1 MRDLKWHVLEGIK
14 MKLIINGEE
23 KNTESK
29 TVQNLLDEL
38 GINEKVMAA
47 AVNMNVV
54 KKENW
59 ATFELNEN
67 DKVEFLQF
75 VGGG

>member
-1 MRDLKWHVLEGIK
+1 MTIVV
-14 MKLIINGEE
+14 NGKE
-23 KNTESK
+23 KSTQSK
-29 TVQNLLDEL
+29 TVQALLDEFNL
-38 GINEKVMAA
+38 NDKVMAT

-54 KKENW
+54 KKEDWSN
-59 ATFELNEN
+59 FELSEN

>member
-1 MRDLKWHVLEGIK
+1 
-14 MKLIINGEE
+14 MKLIVNGEE
-23 KNTESK
+23 KNTKST
-29 TVQNLLDEL
+29 TVQHLLDEL
-38 GINEKVMAA
+38 GIDEKVMAA

-59 ATFELNEN
+59 STHELQEN

>member
-1 MRDLKWHVLEGIK
+1 MKIVVNGKEKITKSK
-14 MKLIINGEE
+14 MLQE
-23 KNTESK
+23 
-29 TVQNLLDEL
+29 LLDEL
-38 GINEKVMAA
+38 NINDKVMAA

-54 KKENW
+54 KKEDW
-59 ATFELNEN
+59 STFELKDN

>member
-1 MRDLKWHVLEGIK
+1 MI
-14 MKLIINGEE
+14 LIINGETKE
-23 KNTESK
+23 TDS
-29 TVQNLLDEL
+29 VSIQDLLDEL
-38 GINEKVMAA
+38 ELNEKVMAA

-59 ATFELNEN
+59 STVTLSQN

>member
-1 MRDLKWHVLEGIK
+1 MNLLV
-14 MKLIINGEE
+14 NGKE
-23 KNTESK
+23 KDTNSK

-38 GINEKVMAA
+38 DINEKVMAA

-59 ATFELNEN
+59 STFELSEN
-67 DKVEFLQF
+67 DKVEFLEF

>member
-1 MRDLKWHVLEGIK
+1 
-14 MKLIINGEE
+14 MKLILNGEE
-23 KNTESK
+23 KIVTVK
-29 TVQNLLDEL
+29 TIQALLDEL
-38 GINEKVMAA
+38 NINDKVMAA

-59 ATFELNEN
+59 SSFELSEN

>member
-1 MRDLKWHVLEGIK
+1 
-14 MKLIINGEE
+14 MKITINGKE
-23 KNTESK
+23 KTTQSK

-38 GINEKVMAA
+38 EINDKVMAA
-47 AVNMNVV
+47 AVNMDVV

-59 ATFELNEN
+59 STFKLNEN
-67 DKVEFLQF
+67 DKVEFLEF

>member
-1 MRDLKWHVLEGIK
+1 
-14 MKLIINGEE
+14 MKIIVNGEE
-23 KNTESK
+23 KTTQSK

-38 GINEKVMAA
+38 GINEKVMAS
-47 AVNMNVV
+47 AVNMDVV

-59 ATFELNEN
+59 STFELSEN

>member
-1 MRDLKWHVLEGIK
+1 
-14 MKLIINGEE
+14 MKLIVNGEE
-23 KNTESK
+23 KNTEVK
-29 TVQNLLDEL
+29 TVQALLNEL
-38 GINEKVMAA
+38 DINDKVMAA

-59 ATFELNEN
+59 HNFELSEN

>member
-1 MRDLKWHVLEGIK
+1 MIIV
-14 MKLIINGEE
+14 INGKE

-29 TVQNLLDEL
+29 TVQALLDEL
-38 GINEKVMAA
+38 NINDKVMAA
-47 AVNMNVV
+47 AVNMDVV
-54 KKENW
+54 KKEDW
-59 ATFELNEN
+59 STFEFSEN

>member
-1 MRDLKWHVLEGIK
+1 MILIVNGIEKDLEV
-14 MKLIINGEE
+14 N
-23 KNTESK
+23 
-29 TVQNLLDEL
+29 TVQSLLDEL
-38 GINEKVMAA
+38 KLNDKVMAT

-54 KKENW
+54 KKEDW
-59 ATFELNEN
+59 STFELKEN

>member
-1 MRDLKWHVLEGIK
+1 MTI
-14 MKLIINGEE
+14 IINGKE
-23 KNTESK
+23 KKSK
-29 TVQNLLDEL
+29 ASTVQNLLDEL
-38 GINEKVMAA
+38 NINDKVMAA

-54 KKENW
+54 KKEDW
-59 ATFELNEN
+59 ATFNLNEN

>member
-1 MRDLKWHVLEGIK
+1 MN
-14 MKLIINGEE
+14 LIVNGKE
-23 KNTESK
+23 KNTESR
-29 TVQNLLDEL
+29 TVQDLLDEL
-38 GINEKVMAA
+38 DINSKVMAA

-59 ATFELNEN
+59 STFELSEN

>member
-1 MRDLKWHVLEGIK
+1 
-14 MKLIINGEE
+14 MKIVVNGKEQ
-23 KNTESK
+23 NTDVK
-29 TVQNLLDEL
+29 TVQDLLNEL
-38 GINEKVMAA
+38 GLNDKVMAT

-59 ATFELNEN
+59 VSFELSEY

>member
-1 MRDLKWHVLEGIK
+1 
-14 MKLIINGEE
+14 MKLIVNGEN
-23 KNTESK
+23 KVTQSK
-29 TVQNLLDEL
+29 TVQTLLDEL
-38 GINEKVMAA
+38 EINDKVMAV

-59 ATFELNEN
+59 SSFELNEN

>member
-1 MRDLKWHVLEGIK
+1 
-14 MKLIINGEE
+14 MKLIVNGEN
-23 KNTESK
+23 KDTQSK
-29 TVQNLLDEL
+29 TVQTLLDEL
-38 GINEKVMAA
+38 NINDKVMAA

-59 ATFELNEN
+59 SSFELSEN

>member
-1 MRDLKWHVLEGIK
+1 
-14 MKLIINGEE
+14 MKLIVNGDEKETRVKTIEE
-23 KNTESK
+23 
-29 TVQNLLDEL
+29 LLNEL
-38 GINEKVMAA
+38 GIIDKVMAA
-47 AVNMNVV
+47 AVNMDVV

-59 ATFELNEN
+59 SSFELSEN

>member
-1 MRDLKWHVLEGIK
+1 MQ
-14 MKLIINGEE
+14 LIVNGKE

-29 TVQNLLDEL
+29 TVQDLLDEL
-38 GINEKVMAA
+38 EINDKVMAA
-47 AVNMNVV
+47 AVNMDVV

-59 ATFELNEN
+59 STFELKEK

>member
-1 MRDLKWHVLEGIK
+1 
-14 MKLIINGEE
+14 MKLIVNGES
-23 KNTESK
+23 KVTQSK
-29 TVQNLLDEL
+29 TVQTLLNEL
-38 GINEKVMAA
+38 EINDKVMAA

-59 ATFELNEN
+59 SSFELSEN